1 LCQTCGKLIDSD
13 DARFTVTLLREWK
26 TFAEA
31 RAARVLEGRAPTA
44 EADAA
49 FIRLERLMPD
59 LFREMREDFKRSPL
73 VRQCV
78 LLGKSWMCGSVVP
91 EFRYFFEVH
100 PNLQSQFQILENHGL
115 VQSVY
120 AKIVTRYRISEDL
133 ATYLG
138 AP

>member
-1 LCQTCGKLIDSD
+1 
-13 DARFTVTLLREWK
+13 
-26 TFAEA
+26 
-31 RAARVLEGRAPTA
+31 
-44 EADAA
+44 
-49 FIRLERLMPD
+49 
-59 LFREMREDFKRSPL
+59 
-73 VRQCV
+73 
-78 LLGKSWMCGSVVP
+78 MCGSVVP